1 MQYGF
6 PSASRS
12 TTTVSVVT
20 EGHETS
26 GTAASSDAIGELI
39 RALANVAPGDLAT
52 QGARALQT
60 LLRTADSA
68 IEALDNVNAAAK
80 RLNAL
85 LDDLEGPLRQIL
97 PHAAGALTTLTRLSD
112 AAQVLGDLA
121 GRLGPLAAF
130 VQPQRART
138 DDPPASTS

>member
-1 MQYGF
+1 M
-6 PSASRS
+6 
-12 TTTVSVVT
+12 SVVT
-20 EGHETS
+20 EGHQTNGS
-26 GTAASSDAIGELI
+26 QASSDAISELI
-39 RALANVAPGDLAT
+39 RALANVAPSDLAN
-52 QGARALQT
+52 QGARAFQS

-130 VQPQRART
+130 VQPQKART
-138 DDPPASTS
+138 EEPPARAS

>member
-1 MQYGF
+1 M
-6 PSASRS
+6 
-12 TTTVSVVT
+12 SVVT
-20 EGHETS
+20 EGHQTNGS
-26 GTAASSDAIGELI
+26 QASSDAIAELI
-39 RALANVAPGDLAT
+39 RALANVAPSDLAN
-52 QGARALQT
+52 QGARAFQS
-60 LLRTADSA
+60 LLRTADNA

-130 VQPQRART
+130 VQPQKART
-138 DDPPASTS
+138 EEPPASAS